1 MITEKL
7 NKNQQEAVDHKGGPL
22 LIAAGA
28 GSGKTKTLT
37 NRIVS
42 LLKSGV
48 PAKKILAITFTNKA
62 ASEMKFRIERD
73 CQAQNID
80 TKGLTVSTFHSLGAR
95 LLRVEAKHLGRS
107 SQFTIFDDGDSLS
120 VIRKIIKE
128 LHLDKE
134 DYKPRLIRYYIS
146 KIKSELVSSNDDE
159 MMTRAYEIYEK
170 TLKKCNA
177 FDFDDL
183 IEKLVILL
191 RDNPNILSKY
201 QNRYQHL
208 LVDEFQDTNVTQY
221 LLIKLLAK
229 KHNNLSVVGDD
240 AQSIYGWRH
249 ADFRNFLNFE
259 KDWPNAKVVLLEE
272 NYRSSANIINAANE
286 LIKHNKFQKEKALW
300 TQNPAGNK
308 ISVTTSQSEE
318 EEAGWITA
326 KVMELRSTNNNSAEI
341 AILYRTN
348 AQSRAIEQAL
358 IYEQVPYQ
366 VFGGIRFYERKEIK
380 DLLAG
385 LRFAF
390 NPNDEVSFER
400 LQKTFGKRRSRVL
413 IENLPRLANE
423 LTLPQLIDSFL
434 NNSNYINYLESHYK
448 NYKDRIENVQELVNF
463 ASSFE
468 GQGLAAFLE
477 AVSLVQSQDKPDGIN
492 GVKLMTIH
500 LSKGLEF
507 NNVFVCGCSEGLLPH
522 ERSIGSPE
530 ELEEERRLMYVA
542 MTRARKNLFLTLNS
556 IPSRFLYELPEELL
570 TFKGLGQEKSSLPD
584 EDEMYIEY

>member
-7 NKNQQEAVDHKGGPL
+7 NKNQQEAVDHKEGPL

-37 NRIVS
+37 SRIIG
-42 LLKSGV
+42 LLEAGV
-48 PAKKILAITFTNKA
+48 PANKILAITFTNKT
-62 ASEMKFRIERD
+62 ASEMKFRVERD
-73 CQAQNID
+73 CQAKNID
-80 TKGLTVSTFHSLGAR
+80 TKWLTISTFHSLGAR

-134 DYKPRLIRYYIS
+134 DYKPRLIRHYIS

-159 MMTRAYEIYEK
+159 MMTKAYEIYEK

-183 IEKLVILL
+183 IEKIVILL
-191 RDNPNILSKY
+191 RDNPQILSKY

-221 LLIKLLAK
+221 LLIKLLAQ
-229 KHNNLSVVGDD
+229 KHKNLSVVGDD

-259 KDWPNAKVVLLEE
+259 KDWPNAKVILLEE

-286 LIKHNKFQKEKALW
+286 LIKHNKFQKEKTLW

-308 ISVTTSQSEE
+308 ISVTTSQSEG
-318 EEAGWITA
+318 EEADWVVSKI
-326 KVMELRSTNNNSAEI
+326 MELKAVGNNSEEM

-358 IYEQVPYQ
+358 IYEQIPYQ

-385 LRFAF
+385 LRFAL
-390 NPNDEVSFER
+390 NPNDEVSFDR

-413 IENLPRLANE
+413 IENLPRLATE
-423 LTLPQLIDSFL
+423 LTLTQLIDSFL

-448 NYKDRIENVQELVNF
+448 NYKERIENVQELVNF
-463 ASSFE
+463 ASTFND
-468 GQGLAAFLE
+468 QGLSAFLE
-477 AVSLVQSQDKPDGIN
+477 AVSLVQSQDQPERVG

-507 NNVFVCGCSEGLLPH
+507 DNVFVCGCNEGLLPH
-522 ERSIGSPE
+522 EKSLGAPE
-530 ELEEERRLMYVA
+530 QLEEERRLMYVA
-542 MTRARKNLFLTLNS
+542 MTRARKNLFLTLHS
-556 IPSRFLYELPEELL
+556 IPSRFLYEIPEELI
-570 TFKGLGQEKSSLPD
+570 TFKGLGQDKDSLPD
-584 EDEMYIEY
+584 EDERYIEY

>member
-1 MITEKL
+1 
-7 NKNQQEAVDHKGGPL
+7 
-22 LIAAGA
+22 
-28 GSGKTKTLT
+28 
-37 NRIVS
+37 
-42 LLKSGV
+42 
-48 PAKKILAITFTNKA
+48 
-62 ASEMKFRIERD
+62 
-73 CQAQNID
+73 
-80 TKGLTVSTFHSLGAR
+80 
-95 LLRVEAKHLGRS
+95 
-107 SQFTIFDDGDSLS
+107 
-120 VIRKIIKE
+120 
-128 LHLDKE
+128 
-134 DYKPRLIRYYIS
+134 
-146 KIKSELVSSNDDE
+146 
-159 MMTRAYEIYEK
+159 
-170 TLKKCNA
+170 
-177 FDFDDL
+177 
-183 IEKLVILL
+183 
-191 RDNPNILSKY
+191 
-201 QNRYQHL
+201 
-208 LVDEFQDTNVTQY
+208 
-221 LLIKLLAK
+221 
-229 KHNNLSVVGDD
+229 
-240 AQSIYGWRH
+240 
-249 ADFRNFLNFE
+249 
-259 KDWPNAKVVLLEE
+259 
-272 NYRSSANIINAANE
+272 
-286 LIKHNKFQKEKALW
+286 
-300 TQNPAGNK
+300 
-308 ISVTTSQSEE
+308 
-318 EEAGWITA
+318 
-326 KVMELRSTNNNSAEI
+326 
-341 AILYRTN
+341 
-348 AQSRAIEQAL
+348 
-358 IYEQVPYQ
+358 PYQ
-366 VFGGIRFYERKEIK
+366 VFGGIRFYERKEVK

-423 LTLPQLIDSFL
+423 LTLTQLIDSFL

-477 AVSLVQSQDKPDGIN
+477 AVSLVQSQDKPEGMN